1 MEGKP
6 KIKTIGLLLNIRAIT
21 AVDELPDR
29 KLLVH
34 THASPY
40 TILYPSKDEFREFC
54 RYLLKRGETFCSVLA
69 EEEEK
74 DELC

>member
-6 KIKTIGLLLNIRAIT
+6 KTKIIGLLLNIRAIT
-21 AVDELPDR
+21 AVDELPDQ
-29 KLLVH
+29 KLFVH